1 MDYVNRTQPSVAP
14 VEEKKIIFED
24 TRNVFN
30 PVGIGYEES
39 VDVASLYKPL

>member
-1 MDYVNRTQPSVAP
+1 MDYMNRTQPLVGPA
-14 VEEKKIIFED
+14 EEKKIIFED

-30 PVGIGYEES
+30 PVGIAYEEC